1 MPYAFV
7 KPSGINAAVIY
18 LVSILMIH
26 LTHTGILSIL
36 PATIPAGSKPGEY
49 SLRKRHRMMQ
59 KRSYYSTRDLLM
71 MAALAALGG
80 VSSTYINTLGDLF
93 QSVLGFAGTTQWA
106 AGLHVLWL
114 ILAVGLT
121 RKQGAGTITGI
132 LKGAVELLTGNT
144 HGVLVFL
151 VDITAG
157 ILVDIGILP
166 FFRQERM
173 LGYAFAGGI
182 AAASNV
188 FVFQLFAAL
197 PADLLSYGGM
207 LLIGLVA
214 FASGVVFAGILGFAL
229 LNSLRRSGVVKDQAH
244 LPINKRASLGFL
256 LFGVVIIMVLG
267 LYLQRTLAGPTS
279 VTIRGA
285 VSHPCQ
291 FPSNEIDIGMEI
303 RETEQNGISRRFEGY
318 PLVTILEFAEPLED
332 AGMVLIQASDGYG
345 FFLSMEEIRTN
356 PALLLAPHSDDDE
369 TSFDLVGPESSKAW
383 VRNVTELVLVQPEEL
398 EIRGALSA
406 PGVFRPEEWQPE
418 MDSATVDLSGGA
430 RKLQGVQLNSILRA
444 MQPGAQAAHVVVVGL
459 SSSVTLSLREVLADH
474 ELRLFLVIEADG
486 ISFALAH
493 MNGNVIIENINRIEL
508 E

>member
-1 MPYAFV
+1 
-7 KPSGINAAVIY
+7 
-18 LVSILMIH
+18 
-26 LTHTGILSIL
+26 
-36 PATIPAGSKPGEY
+36 
-49 SLRKRHRMMQ
+49 MMQ
-59 KRSYYSTRDLLM
+59 KHSYYSTRDLLM

-93 QSVLGFAGTTQWA
+93 QSALGFAGTTQWA

-157 ILVDIGILP
+157 ILVDIGTLP
-166 FFRQERM
+166 FLRQERM
-173 LGYAFAGGI
+173 PGYAMAGGI

-207 LLIGLVA
+207 FLIGLVA
-214 FASGVVFAGILGFAL
+214 FASGVVFAGVLGFAL
-229 LNSLRRSGVVKDQAH
+229 LNSLRRSGVVKDQAPP
-244 LPINKRASLGFL
+244 PINMRASLGFL
-256 LFGVVIIMVLG
+256 LLGVVMVMVLG
-267 LYLQRTLAGPTS
+267 LYLRRTLAGPTS

-285 VSHPCQ
+285 VGHPYP
-291 FPSNEIDIGMEI
+291 FPSSEVDIGIEI

-318 PLVTILEFAEPLED
+318 PLAAIIEFAEPLEN
-332 AGMVLIQASDGYG
+332 ARIVLIQASDGYG

-383 VRNVTELVLVQPEEL
+383 VRNVTEMVLVQPEVL
-398 EIRGALSA
+398 EIRGAVSA
-406 PGVFRPEEWQPE
+406 PGVFRPEEWQLE

-430 RKLQGVQLNSILRA
+430 RKLQGVLLNSILDA
-444 MQPGAQAAHVVVVGL
+444 MQPDAQAAHVVIN
-459 SSSVTLSLREVLADH
+459 SPNSSVALSLSDVLADH
-474 ELRLFLVIEADG
+474 ELRLFLVIEDDG

-493 MNGNVIIENINRIEL
+493 MNGDVIIENIHLIEL